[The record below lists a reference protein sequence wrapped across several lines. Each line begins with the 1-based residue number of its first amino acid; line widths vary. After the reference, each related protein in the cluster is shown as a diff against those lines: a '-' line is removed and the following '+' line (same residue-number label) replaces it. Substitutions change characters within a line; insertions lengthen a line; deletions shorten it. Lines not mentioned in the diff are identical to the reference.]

1 MKLLYNYS
9 IRYSL
14 YLLETIREKSDV
26 AQRTTLNTI
35 GNGNSWLL
43 CITGNPSAEYDSEYG
58 MGKIDVSAEWAE
70 VGNPENQKDLYRN
83 GMVDEVS

>member
-1 MKLLYNYS
+1 
-9 IRYSL
+9 
-14 YLLETIREKSDV
+14 
-26 AQRTTLNTI
+26 
-35 GNGNSWLL
+35 
-43 CITGNPSAEYDSEYG
+43 